1 MEEDIKSLRAS
12 AQVQYVGK
20 FAEGR
25 DGAQPSPAADASS
38 APAAPPAAAPN
49 PAPAP
54 AASSGLSATDIG
66 KGLGIK

>member
-20 FAEGR
+20 FAEGKG
-25 DGAQPSPAADASS
+25 GADPAAAANSPAATAS
-38 APAAPPAAAPN
+38 AAVPAT
-49 PAPAP
+49 AP